1 MPYQSRRATGA
12 IRYELA
18 SRLGHLPTSTNPYIR
33 ERLRRYRQPEDTFDP
48 AVIQARVTAADEL
61 SQPLSPAVRYVVAV
75 DGSGHEDEEAFDY
88 YPSTRVLYMQIAGVF
103 IDLRLMLDQP
113 GRFVDPAR
121 IADATESSVVS
132 GFLPGSF
139 LEHEDYKDPFEAFR
153 AELFDLFDSTVIQQ
167 RTLLDILLEVQ
178 KHGRHDDQAA
188 AVAGKLWLSKC
199 PNVACDYNSS
209 QRCPGL
215 PVSLRDVGQCPGCG
229 RSLWST
235 DSLRLYE
242 AFRPDAG
249 NGEVLGRAHQL
260 IEHLVLY
267 GVALS
272 FEQLSPR
279 LLSQTAFLFDGDLAV
294 FGEAARLHRG
304 LLGAW
309 QALAGRCAARAQQ
322 PPVLL
327 GVAKTG
333 YPVEHLHGIRRFIP
347 NRHLMRL
354 DDYYMRDRLRVNSLS
369 DTYFGRKFFYHAA
382 DGQLLVLTVP
392 PATGD
397 AYAKRTSQART
408 DRDERQA
415 DLSNLQRFPTLARAF
430 DVLDRLGSRLFDDA
444 LIPASLAHNWA
455 AYPLANAERVLRVLT
470 EESLSRLPAAGSP

>member
-1 MPYQSRRATGA
+1 MPYKSRSASGA
-12 IRYELA
+12 VRYELA

-33 ERLRRYRQPEDTFDP
+33 ERLQRYRQPEATFDP
-48 AVIQARVTAADEL
+48 AVIQERITAADDL
-61 SQPLSPAVRYVVAV
+61 GQPKTPAIRYVVAV

-103 IDLRLMLDQP
+103 IDLQLMLDQP

-132 GFLPGSF
+132 AFLPGSF
-139 LEHEDYKDPFEAFR
+139 LEHQDYKDPVEAFR
-153 AELFDLFDSTVIQQ
+153 AELFDLFASTLIQQ
-167 RTLLDILLEVQ
+167 RSLLDLLLDIQ
-178 KHGRHDDQAA
+178 KQGRKDDQAA
-188 AVAGKLWLSKC
+188 ALSGKLWLSKC
-199 PNVACDYNSS
+199 PNETCEYSDFN
-209 QRCPGL
+209 RCPGI
-215 PVSLRDVGQCPGCG
+215 PVPLRETTRCPQCNCT
-229 RSLWST
+229 LWST

-242 AFRPDAG
+242 AFQPDAS

-267 GVALS
+267 GVAVG

-294 FGEAARLHRG
+294 FGQAARLHRG

-309 QALAGRCAARAQQ
+309 QALASRYSARSQQ

-333 YPVEHLHGIRRFIP
+333 YPVEHLHGIRRFLP
-347 NRHLMRL
+347 SRHLMRL
-354 DDYYMRDRLRVNSLS
+354 DDYYMRERLRVRSLS
-369 DTYFGRKFFYHAA
+369 DTYFGRKFYYHAA

-392 PATGD
+392 PAEGD
-397 AYAKRTSQART
+397 AYAKSANQPNAA
-408 DRDERQA
+408 DQGGPG
-415 DLSNLQRFPTLARAF
+415 DLSDLARFPTLARTF
-430 DVLDRLGSRLFDDA
+430 DTLDRLGCRLFDDA

-455 AYPLANAERVLRVLT
+455 AYPLANAERVLRILT
-470 EESLSRLPAAGSP
+470 EDSLGRLS